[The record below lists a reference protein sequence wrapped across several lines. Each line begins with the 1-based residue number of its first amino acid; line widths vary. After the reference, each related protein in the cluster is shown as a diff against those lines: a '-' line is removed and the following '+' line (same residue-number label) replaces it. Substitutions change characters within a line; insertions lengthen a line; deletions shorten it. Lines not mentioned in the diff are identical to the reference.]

1 MIIDKTIQE
10 LSSNGIK
17 NILKSREWIKLNN
30 WGEDTRLELE
40 QIAQCNVNEEL
51 IDIIEFI
58 IELDCE

>member
-1 MIIDKTIQE
+1 MVIDKTIQE

-17 NILKSREWIKLNN
+17 NILKAKEWIKLNN

>member
-17 NILKSREWIKLNN
+17 NILKAKEWIKLNN

>member
-17 NILKSREWIKLNN
+17 NILKTKEWIKLNN

-40 QIAQCNVNEEL
+40 QISQCNVNEEL

-58 IELDCE
+58 IELNCE

>member
-17 NILKSREWIKLNN
+17 NILKAKEWIKLNN

-40 QIAQCNVNEEL
+40 QISQCNVNEEL